1 MVLNLE
7 DIEMAYLDGLK
18 VVTAVKNTQLSP
30 TLVRQARVIEK
41 LYIQMECAKAKAEGR
56 DHFVTN
62 IRSVKSES
70 GEKGKTEHVQ
80 KIRPW
85 WYRNAE
91 GNLVFEVRYA
101 NKRIELAKGKTGIE
115 VALSPAIELLIK
127 AVENGELDKSLG
139 VVTTNFRAKVAK

>member
-1 MVLNLE
+1 
-7 DIEMAYLDGLK
+7 MAYLDGLK

-62 IRSVKSES
+62 TRSVKSES
-70 GEKGKTEHVQ
+70 GDKGKTEHVQ

-85 WYRNAE
+85 WYRNTE

-115 VALSPAIELLIK
+115 VANLSTLIPAIELLIK

-139 VVTTNFRAKVAK
+139 VVTTNFRAKISK